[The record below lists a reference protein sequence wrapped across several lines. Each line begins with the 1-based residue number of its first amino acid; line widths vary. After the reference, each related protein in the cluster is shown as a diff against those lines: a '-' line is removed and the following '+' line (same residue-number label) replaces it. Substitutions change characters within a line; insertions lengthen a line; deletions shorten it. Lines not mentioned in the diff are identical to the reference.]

1 MDRRRLSREFKVEAV
16 RLVKDHG
23 VSELA
28 RSTNQTTIQAT
39 ENNRGGI
46 SDAQV

>member
-1 MDRRRLSREFKVEAV
+1 MDRRRFSREFKVEAV

-23 VSELA
+23 VSLA